1 MMTHFVPTPPSSA
14 RRPWFAPLNR
24 PIADWRGRRVW
35 VVGASSGI
43 GAEITRALLARGA
56 RLAVSARRADA
67 LRAVV
72 GSAPAEILPM
82 DITDAAAVA
91 QACTTLRERWG
102 GIDLVLWV
110 AGTHAPMRAQDFEL
124 AAALRLVD
132 TNLHAVLN
140 GLATVLPMLL
150 SQRSGGI
157 AIVSSV
163 AGYSGLPKALVYG
176 PTKAALINLA
186 ESLYMDLSPAGIDV
200 YLVNPGFVKTPLTAE
215 NDFTMPALISAQ
227 AAAEAT
233 LAGIEA
239 GRFEIHYPRRFTG
252 MLKFARLLPYRLY
265 FAAVRRMTGL

>member
-1 MMTHFVPTPPSSA
+1 
-14 RRPWFAPLNR
+14 
-24 PIADWRGRRVW
+24 VW

-91 QACTTLRERWG
+91 QACATLRERWG

-150 SQRSGGI
+150 SQRAGGI

-227 AAAEAT
+227 AAAQAT

-239 GRFEIHYPRRFTG
+239 GRFEIHYPKRFTG
-252 MLKFARLLPYRLY
+252 MLKLARLLPYRLY